1 MKKLAV
7 GCLVIVVIGAVAL
20 GAALYFGYR
29 AFSPMIDGAATV
41 LEQAREAAAQSDR
54 IANRSRFA
62 APASG
67 ELTEEQVKRFLAVH
81 ERTRAALGPR
91 WAELQTQAERLQ
103 QQAAKDARELSF
115 TEAAAMVRSLGSI
128 VVDARRVH
136 VDSINAEQFS
146 SSEYTWVKLR
156 AYEAAGLEV
165 IEGIDWSAVQ
175 EVLRDGARTV
185 GAQEPTVPKPDIPAR
200 NRELVKPH
208 LDALK
213 TWLPLTVLGL

>member
-81 ERTRAALGPR
+81 DRTRTALGPR

-103 QQAAKDARELSF
+103 QQAAKDAREVSF
-115 TEAAAMVRSLGSI
+115 TEAAAMVRSLGAV

-136 VDSINAEQFS
+136 VDSLNAEQFS
-146 SSEYTWVKLR
+146 SSEYAWVKLR

-165 IEGIDWSAVQ
+165 IEAIDWSAIQ
-175 EVLRDGARTV
+175 EALRDGARTV
-185 GAQEPTVPKPDIPAR
+185 GAPEPTVPRPEIPAR

-213 TWLPLTVLGL
+213 AWLPLTVLGL